1 MAVTRST
8 AANRPRAGRAHHEW
22 RTHELLGTLAAA
34 LVIAFGLHLVY
45 QAKSAGLPEI
55 DHGLASKQLL
65 NLNGLTAREDLLPA
79 LSGIADQLARA
90 GAARSIYYIS
100 GGLGKV
106 RGLARIHGLFT
117 GEQFRQLKPVFV
129 VRRPAQF
136 QSAFYRWSALF
147 FAAFLAVH
155 LFWSLRGFRGDQ
167 VLLPAVML

>member
-8 AANRPRAGRAHHEW
+8 AANRPRVGRAHHEW
-22 RTHELLGTLAAA
+22 RTYELLGTLAAA

-79 LSGIADQLARA
+79 LSAIADQLAREE
-90 GAARSIYYIS
+90 AARQIYYIS
-100 GGLGKV
+100 GGLGNV
-106 RGLARIHGLFT
+106 GALARIHGLFT
-117 GEQFRQLKPVFV
+117 GEQFRQLKPLFV

-136 QSAFYRWSALF
+136 RSAFYRWSALF

-155 LFWSLRGFRGDQ
+155 VFWNWRGFRGGQ
-167 VLLPAVML
+167 FQ